1 MSASSPDQPSSS
13 TVANVPSTPSS
24 SVLSALSPPLPRPY
38 PRIDIHTHILPEH
51 IPDLHRRYGYGE
63 WVRLEHHCDCRA
75 RMYQGSK
82 FFREVEE
89 NCYRGSPRIADCD
102 ASDVT
107 VQVLSTVPVMFSYWA
122 KPEDTLDLAVFLND
136 HIHSLVAAHPTRFL
150 GLCTIPMQDA
160 SLAIQELS
168 RCMQLGSF
176 VGVQIGSHVN
186 DMPLSDER
194 LFPIFE
200 ACERLGACVFVH
212 PWDMAGTQLMSKY
225 WLPWLVGMPAETSF
239 AICSFI
245 FGGLFRRLPNLKV
258 CFAHGGGSFPG
269 TIGRIEHGWQCRSV
283 HSSTDCGDSNTACI
297 APTIALTHQPTS
309 LSDTVSALL
318 SVVCFVCLCRPDLVA
333 VDNPTNPRSYCGHFY
348 VDSLTHDETALL
360 AIRDLFGPQRIVLGS
375 DYPFP
380 LGEDRPGQLVAGC
393 SRLTEE
399 EKEAILWRNA
409 VSFLGIQKKER
420 RLLGLDEEEPAG
432 ATSEDSRAGKEEES
446 KEEIERLHAQLDA
459 LALAHDQQQQQQ
471 QQQQEQQ

>member
-1 MSASSPDQPSSS
+1 MSAPASHTTPTPITATDASSS
-13 TVANVPSTPSS
+13 
-24 SVLSALSPPLPRPY
+24 SASILPPISPRLRRPY

-51 IPDLHRRYGYGE
+51 IPDLHKRYGYGD
-63 WVRLEHHCDCRA
+63 WVRLDHHCDCRA

-89 NCYRGSPRIADCD
+89 NCYRGEPRIADCD
-102 ASDVT
+102 RSDVT

-122 KPEDTLDLAVFLND
+122 KAEDALDLSVFLND

-160 SLAIQELS
+160 TLAIQELT

-186 DMPLSDER
+186 DLPLSDER
-194 LFPIFE
+194 VFPIFE
-200 ACERLGACVFVH
+200 ACDRLGACVFVH
-212 PWDMAGTQLMSKY
+212 PWDMAGSSLMSKY

-269 TIGRIEHGWQCRSV
+269 TIGRIEHGWE
-283 HSSTDCGDSNTACI
+283 A
-297 APTIALTHQPTS
+297 
-309 LSDTVSALL
+309 
-318 SVVCFVCLCRPDLVA
+318 RPDLVA
-333 VDNPTNPRSYCGHFY
+333 VDNPTNPRDYCGHFY
-348 VDSLTHDETALL
+348 VDSLTHDETALI
-360 AIRDLFGPQRIVLGS
+360 AIRDLFGPQRIMLGS

-380 LGEDRPGQLVAGC
+380 LGEDRPGQLVANC
-393 SRLTEE
+393 SRLSEE
-399 EKEAILWRNA
+399 EKESILWRNA
-409 VSFLGIQKKER
+409 VGFLGLEKRE
-420 RLLGLDEEEPAG
+420 RLLLGEETAG
-432 ATSEDSRAGKEEES
+432 EAAGSNGGSSSGTGRSSADGEES
-446 KEEIERLHAQLDA
+446 KEDIERLHAQLDA

-471 QQQQEQQ
+471 

>member
-1 MSASSPDQPSSS
+1 MSAPSSEQQQS
-13 TVANVPSTPSS
+13 APAVAGAAA
-24 SVLSALSPPLPRPY
+24 SAAARPY

-51 IPDLHRRYGYGE
+51 LPDLHKRYGYGD

-89 NCYRGSPRIADCD
+89 NCYRGAPRIADCD
-102 ASDVT
+102 ASGVT

-122 KPEDTLDLAVFLND
+122 KPEDALDLSVFLND
-136 HIHSLVAAHPTRFL
+136 HIHSVVSAHPTRFL

-160 SLAIQELS
+160 PLAIAELT
-168 RCMQLGSF
+168 RCMGLGSF

-186 DMPLSDER
+186 DLPLSDER

-212 PWDMAGTQLMSKY
+212 PWDMAGAQLMSKY

-239 AICSFI
+239 AVCSFI
-245 FGGLFRRLPNLKV
+245 FGGLFRRLPRLNV

-269 TIGRIEHGWQCRSV
+269 TIGRIEHGWQ
-283 HSSTDCGDSNTACI
+283 A
-297 APTIALTHQPTS
+297 
-309 LSDTVSALL
+309 
-318 SVVCFVCLCRPDLVA
+318 RPDLVA
-333 VDNPTNPRSYCGHFY
+333 VDNPTNPRDYCGHFY
-348 VDSLTHDETALL
+348 VDSLTHDETALV
-360 AIRDLFGPQRIVLGS
+360 AIRDLFGSQRILLGS

-380 LGEDRPGQLVAGC
+380 LGEDRPGQLVTHC
-393 SRLTEE
+393 SALTED
-399 EKEAILWRNA
+399 EKQAILWSNA
-409 VSFLGIQKKER
+409 VRFLGIEKREKW
-420 RLLGLDEEEPAG
+420 LLGQAAEDGEEAAIGSGAQHTTSLAG
-432 ATSEDSRAGKEEES
+432 SSGEDSKEDMES
-446 KEEIERLHAQLDA
+446 LHAQLDA

-471 QQQQEQQ
+471 RPSEKR